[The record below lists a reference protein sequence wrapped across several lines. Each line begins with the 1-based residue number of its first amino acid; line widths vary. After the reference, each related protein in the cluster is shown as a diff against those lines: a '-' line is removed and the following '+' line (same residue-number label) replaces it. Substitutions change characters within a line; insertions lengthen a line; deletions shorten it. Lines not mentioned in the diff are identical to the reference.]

1 MLPDIMNKVNY
12 SCCEQFGVYVL
23 FPVAMMWYFGSNLDE
38 KFSVPGFWP
47 SKEQSNKVPRD
58 RQELDDELE
67 RLKLIRLNMRQ
78 KRLEEEALIRGDF
91 EEVRRLRDER
101 ERSAF
106 DSPFTNARWPVKP
119 KGREG

>member
-1 MLPDIMNKVNY
+1 MGGPNLEVFK
-12 SCCEQFGVYVL
+12 FGVYVL

-58 RQELDDELE
+58 RNELDDELE
-67 RLKLIRLNMRQ
+67 RLKIIRLNMRQ

-101 ERSAF
+101 ERPGLAA
-106 DSPFTNARWPVKP
+106 PITNTRWPRKP
-119 KGREG
+119 SGREG